1 MHQVHM
7 LYTNVHGGK
16 TPIHMEFFNI
26 IIKGKGHREIALLPA
41 GHLNVIFLCDFIV
54 GLILLLFCLCHI
66 LALASLKL
74 GRFVQAL
81 PPEY

>member
-41 GHLNVIFLCDFIV
+41 GHLNVIFLCDFYRGAYFAFV
-54 GLILLLFCLCHI
+54 LFVPY
-66 LALASLKL
+66 S
-74 GRFVQAL
+74 GSG
-81 PPEY
+81 